1 MAIAYC
7 LKGLQDTTI
16 QELGV
21 SYHILGIY
29 WPYDPLKNRKH
40 AWDYKS
46 DKESMAGK
54 LTGPRGKLT
63 NIFYIHIV
71 SNYPPNI

>member
-1 MAIAYC
+1 MEIAYC
-7 LKGLQDTTI
+7 LRGLQDTTI

-29 WPYDPLKNRKH
+29 WTYDPLNNRKH

-46 DKESMAGK
+46 GKVPMAGK
-54 LTGPRGKLT
+54 LTGPRGNLL
-63 NIFYIHIV
+63 IFFTYT
-71 SNYPPNI
+71 